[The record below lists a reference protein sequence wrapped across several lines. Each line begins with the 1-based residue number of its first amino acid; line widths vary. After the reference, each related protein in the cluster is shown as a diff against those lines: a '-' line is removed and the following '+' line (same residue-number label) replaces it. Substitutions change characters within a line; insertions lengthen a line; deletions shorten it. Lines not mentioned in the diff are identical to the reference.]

1 MGIPLEE
8 YMKRVEIREKVRESH
23 HKKLMDTFSALF
35 PGEQPPKVPFDRW
48 GTIFEEREYKL
59 RSVKDYLDILEI
71 AMKAEMLAKEIYTYL
86 GKITAN
92 VEYKRIFLEIA
103 EDEGEHY
110 AFVENEYKVHSK
122 IKARKSLQ
130 ELVEELEKDKNA
142 HSAGA

>member
-1 MGIPLEE
+1 
-8 YMKRVEIREKVRESH
+8 MKRVEIREKVRESH
-23 HKKLMDTFSALF
+23 HKKRMDTFSALF
-35 PGEQPPKVPFDRW
+35 PGEQPPQRFPSIVG

-142 HSAGA
+142 HSAGGA